1 MDRFLALNVFT
12 KVVEAGS
19 FSAAA
24 RVLDLSPASVTEQVQ
39 ALEKHLKTKLLN
51 RTTRSMSLTDEG
63 AAYYEHACQILARMD
78 EADGML
84 SAQRSSPKGLVRV
97 AMPPVMATEIVLPAM
112 PEFMR
117 QYPEMRVEFIL
128 DARTPAFGAQN
139 LDLALQITADIEPGL
154 VFRPLGL
161 IRICSCA
168 SPGYLERRGV
178 PRTPEDLAHH
188 DIIGVRAVPGVVTSL
203 LRFERDGR
211 MVSREPKARLIAD
224 TGDAQRVL
232 ALADGGIFQGAHY
245 AVARLLEEGR
255 LVRVLQDWEWS
266 GPPLGA
272 VHPPN
277 RFLLPKVGVF
287 LHFMQ
292 KLLEGRISPYREDWV
307 KP

>member
-1 MDRFLALNVFT
+1 MDRFLALTVFT

-24 RVLDLSPASVTEQVQ
+24 RVMDLSPASVTEQVQ
-39 ALEKHLKTKLLN
+39 ALERHLKTRLLN
-51 RTTRSMSLTDEG
+51 RTTRTMSLTDEG
-63 AAYYEHACQILARMD
+63 AAYYEHACQILARMH
-78 EADGML
+78 EADAMLTAQRTAPKGML
-84 SAQRSSPKGLVRV
+84 RV

-112 PEFMR
+112 PEFLR
-117 QYPEMRVEFIL
+117 QFPELRVEFVL
-128 DARTPAFGAQN
+128 DARTPSFAVQN

-161 IRICSCA
+161 VRICTCA
-168 SPGYLERRGV
+168 SPEYVERRGM
-178 PRTPEDLAHH
+178 PRTPDDLERH
-188 DIIGVRAVPGVVTSL
+188 DVIGVRAVPGVVTSL

-211 MVSREPKARLIAD
+211 LVSLEPKARVIAD

-232 ALADGGIFQGAHY
+232 ALAHGGIFQGAHY
-245 AVARLLEEGR
+245 AVANLIAQGR
-255 LVRVLQDWEWS
+255 LVRLMPDWEWS

-287 LHFMQ
+287 LDFLQ
-292 KLLEGRISPYREDWV
+292 RLLAPRIAPYRDDWV
-307 KP
+307 RL